1 MDQTLVLSRSRS
13 LKQKSVECGGWI
25 LRIRERSKVV
35 ALYKLYSSEDAE
47 VEETSPPN
55 MMKLLGPASPLSG
68 VL

>member
-1 MDQTLVLSRSRS
+1 M
-13 LKQKSVECGGWI
+13 
-25 LRIRERSKVV
+25 V

-55 MMKLLGPASPLSG
+55 MMKLLGPASPLGG

>member
-1 MDQTLVLSRSRS
+1 MGQPLVLSRSRS
-13 LKQKSVECGGWI
+13 LKQKSVECRGWI
-25 LRIRERSKVV
+25 PCIRERSKVV
-35 ALYKLYSSEDAE
+35 ALINYYSSEDAE